1 MTPRAVPFLSPAL
14 HVVIVSHYSQIQL
27 LLGYIIS
34 SRSEFLPSAAS
45 DGKKRK
51 ALLLKVKALEKEL
64 IKRAEEQGVDVN
76 PQIVVVTR

>member
-1 MTPRAVPFLSPAL
+1 MHNSN
-14 HVVIVSHYSQIQL
+14 
-27 LLGYIIS
+27 
-34 SRSEFLPSAAS
+34 RSEFLPSAAF
-45 DGKKRK
+45 DGK